1 METTF
6 DIKDRII
13 QNHFPTVM
21 APKYGKL
28 PECEIGKSRLLM
40 AQDGLYIETNQPW
53 GRLVYRLYEA
63 PRPLPYGDIEECDD
77 FSILLTQALCMLHD
91 EIVPAAAGY
100 AEQNKE
106 WAGWIVWD
114 EQNGLEYMPV
124 TFESTYV
131 RAEVRHPDLPEGRHL
146 VIDVHSHGSISPF
159 FSMTDDEDDKGGV
172 KISLVLGSYKAG
184 ENEQTFKTAY
194 RYCVEG
200 FFIGSFEG
208 DGHEKFDSGD
218 TKSD

>member
-1 METTF
+1 METSL

-21 APKYGKL
+21 ALKYGAL
-28 PECEIGKSRLLM
+28 PECGTGKTRLLM

-53 GRLVYRLYEA
+53 GRLVHRLYDA
-63 PRPLPYGDIEECDD
+63 PRLLPYGEIEERDD
-77 FSILLTQALCMLHD
+77 FSELLTQALSMLHND
-91 EIVPAAAGY
+91 IIPAAAGY

-106 WAGWIVWD
+106 WAGWIVWN

-131 RAEVRHPDLPEGRHL
+131 RAEVRHPDLPKGKHL
-146 VIDVHSHGSISPF
+146 VIDVHSHGTMPPF
-159 FSMTDDEDDKGGV
+159 FSATDDEDDKGGV

-184 ENEQTFKTAY
+184 NNAQTFKTAY

-200 FFIGSFEG
+200 FFIGAVEG
-208 DGHEKFDSGD
+208 DCHEKFNGGD
-218 TKSD
+218 TEAD